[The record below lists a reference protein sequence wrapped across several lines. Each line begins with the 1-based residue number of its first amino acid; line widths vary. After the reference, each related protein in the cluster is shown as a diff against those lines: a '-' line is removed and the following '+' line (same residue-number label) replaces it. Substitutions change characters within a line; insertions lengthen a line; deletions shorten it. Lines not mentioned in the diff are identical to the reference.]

1 MDELSKQGVPDV
13 SFGGVP
19 NPNPTLKALSD
30 LAGQVN
36 GAVLMGHSQSGAF
49 PVAAALLNPSVVK
62 GLVLVEPGGC
72 PGNLTDEQIKALA
85 ALPVLAIFGDHR
97 DTPTGIG
104 IRPSWQLSFE
114 GCQALIN
121 RLKAAG
127 GQAQMLS
134 PSESGIRGN
143 SHMIMQDK
151 NNLQIAD
158 LILKWIDERV
168 SKRSEAGK

>member
-1 MDELSKQGVPDV
+1 
-13 SFGGVP
+13 
-19 NPNPTLKALSD
+19 
-30 LAGQVN
+30 
-36 GAVLMGHSQSGAF
+36 
-49 PVAAALLNPSVVK
+49 VV
-62 GLVLVEPGGC
+62 
-72 PGNLTDEQIKALA
+72 
-85 ALPVLAIFGDHR
+85 FGDHR

-104 IRPSWQLSFE
+104 IRPSWQLSFDS
-114 GCQALIN
+114 CQTLIG

-134 PSESGIRGN
+134 PTETGVRGN

-168 SKRSEAGK
+168 GTRAGSAR